1 LRYKEEAYISR
12 LEKHHVY
19 EPAVHC
25 RGIETSAQY
34 VIPVFQRHYVWD
46 RESQWE
52 ALWEDLLGQ
61 TRVRLQGQVPKPH
74 FCGAIV
80 VDQKKQQAVNEL
92 PRYQVI
98 DGQQRLTTFQVILAA
113 IRDVCVAK
121 SLSKQYKR
129 ILPYLVNQNFAEQK
143 DPQSEQYKLR
153 PTRFDSEFFK
163 DVISYGDR
171 AKLSNKYV
179 AKTNRG
185 RVVPPRIIGAYL
197 FFYDQVMRSVT
208 QREEIFGS
216 ETYEPEEIVDA
227 IIDAFTGFFRSVI
240 IMLDNSDDAQI
251 IFETL
256 NSRGTPLLASDLMRN
271 YIFLRAEQNKEN
283 VDNLYNSYWSQFEDK
298 FWTVEQKQGRITKPR
313 LEFLMSNVLADKTAS
328 EIQLNKIYQ
337 EYLGWINLN
346 SHSLSVE
353 EELDDFGKLGAI
365 YRTLVETQEHSILG
379 GFARFLRVFDVTT
392 IFPVL
397 MALWTEGPQ
406 SEEERR
412 GVLLDLESYIIRRLV
427 CGRDAKNYTRF
438 FLSLIKELRPK
449 KFGASAFREF
459 LAQQTSESSD
469 WPGDDEFRNKWL
481 VEPAYG
487 QLSSSRIG
495 YILQRIEKAQVSSF
509 TEDITINSALSV
521 EHIMPRRW
529 FTEWPLSDGHLV
541 SEEFAE
547 DAKTK
552 QQLGLHLDEP
562 SAEAARRQIVLNTFG
577 NLTLLTHPLNSSVSN
592 GEFSEKRK
600 AIIEQSALSLN
611 RFFQNVDQ
619 WDTDAI
625 VKRGE
630 ILFQTALK
638 VWARLS
644 ESTVNRSLIFPDP

>member
-1 LRYKEEAYISR
+1 MYTNPQSIAE
-12 LEKHHVY
+12 VF
-19 EPAVHC
+19 
-25 RGIETSAQY
+25 ETSAQY

-92 PRYQVI
+92 PRFQVI

-113 IRDVCVAK
+113 IRDVCVVK
-121 SLSKQYKR
+121 DLSKQYKR

-143 DPQSEQYKLR
+143 DPQSDQYKLR
-153 PTRFDSEFFK
+153 PTRFYSEFFK

-171 AKLSNKYV
+171 VKLSNKYGG
-179 AKTNRG
+179 KTSRG

-271 YIFLRAEQNKEN
+271 YIFLRAEQNKED

-328 EIQLNKIYQ
+328 EIQTNKIYQ

-365 YRTLVETQEHSILG
+365 YRTLVEAQEHSILG
-379 GFARFLRVFDVTT
+379 GFARFLRVFDVSTV
-392 IFPVL
+392 FPVL
-397 MALWTEGPQ
+397 MASWTEGPQ

-412 GVLLDLESYIIRRLV
+412 GILLDLESYIIRRLV

-487 QLSSSRIG
+487 QLTSARIG

-541 SEEFAE
+541 SEEFAD

-552 QQLGLHLDEP
+552 QQLGLHLDER

-600 AIIEQSALSLN
+600 AIVEQSALSLN

-619 WDTDAI
+619 WDTEAI

-638 VWARLS
+638 VWPRY
-644 ESTVNRSLIFPDP
+644 RSQQ